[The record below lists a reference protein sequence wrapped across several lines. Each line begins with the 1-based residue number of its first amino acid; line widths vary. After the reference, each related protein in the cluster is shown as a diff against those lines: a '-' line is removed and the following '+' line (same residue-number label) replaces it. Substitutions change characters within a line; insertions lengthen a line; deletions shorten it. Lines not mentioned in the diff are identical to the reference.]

1 MPTNQLYSKK
11 LMILKKDSIICACP
25 FFQSVQAGYLLPLAV
40 LQ

>member
-25 FFQSVQAGYLLPLAV
+25 FFSISAGYLLPLAV